1 MTLPRRSQAP
11 ARHSGE
17 SRNPAHAGGVKQ
29 NWTPAYAGVT
39 LVVRHDKV
47 PEAWATAWVFAQLAG
62 FAAGPPKNDP
72 GFATV
77 LNPFA
82 TTLDEF

>member
-11 ARHSGE
+11 ARHFGE
-17 SRNPAHAGGVKQ
+17 SRNPASAGGVKQ
-29 NWTPAYAGVT
+29 NWTPACAGVT
-39 LVVRHDKV
+39 LVVRHDNM
-47 PEAWATAWVFAQLAG
+47 PEAWAFRRAIALFTG
-62 FAAGPPKNDP
+62 FAASPPKNDP
-72 GFATV
+72 AFATV